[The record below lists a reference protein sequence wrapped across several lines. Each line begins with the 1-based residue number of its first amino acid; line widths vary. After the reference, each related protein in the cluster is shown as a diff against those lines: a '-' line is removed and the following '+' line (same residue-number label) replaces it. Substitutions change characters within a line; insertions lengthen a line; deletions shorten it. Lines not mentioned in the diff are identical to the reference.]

1 MSSMA
6 RARRATP
13 SGPSRNATLGNS
25 TASFMC
31 APPNDGLGISR
42 WLDEPLIAVY
52 QGEVLQASRH
62 QERLTADVVAVR
74 RAEEIDGARGLGRC
88 AATPQRNHL
97 AHRGDPSA
105 LHSHAHLAAF
115 DLDGA
120 RFALGERLR
129 EPRLDVAE
137 GHAVDGHV
145 V

>member
-13 SGPSRNATLGNS
+13 SGPSRYATLGNS

-31 APPNDGLGISR
+31 APPNDDLGISG
-42 WLDEPLIAVY
+42 WLDEPVIPVY
-52 QGEVLQASRH
+52 QGEILQACGH

-74 RAEEIDGARGLGRC
+74 RAEQIDGARGLGRC
-88 AATPQRNHL
+88 AATSQRNHL
-97 AHRGDPSA
+97 AHRGDASA
-105 LHSHAHLAAF
+105 LHSHADLAAF

-120 RFALGERLR
+120 RFAFGERLG

-137 GHAVDGHV
+137 
-145 V
+145 